1 MHCGQSSSS
10 LKNKEEKIAGVS
22 KKYDE
27 GQTRSISGDEER
39 LKGKKQKHWYLDLK
53 KRNLTKKKC
62 PKFNYKCSHFLDIL
76 FLFNIC
82 PTFESTER

>member
-1 MHCGQSSSS
+1 MLRCGQSSSS

-39 LKGKKQKHWYLDLK
+39 LKGKKHKH
-53 KRNLTKKKC
+53 
-62 PKFNYKCSHFLDIL
+62 I
-76 FLFNIC
+76 
-82 PTFESTER
+82 